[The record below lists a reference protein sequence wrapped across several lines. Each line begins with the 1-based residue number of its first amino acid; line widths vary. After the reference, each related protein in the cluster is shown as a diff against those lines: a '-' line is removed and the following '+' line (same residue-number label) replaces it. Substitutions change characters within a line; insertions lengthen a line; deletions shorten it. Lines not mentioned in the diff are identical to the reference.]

1 MLQIRNVTVSGRR
14 TSIRLEPNMW
24 DGVTEICQRE
34 GRTIHEICSMV
45 EKFRRD
51 SSFTAHLRVFIMNYF
66 RTAAT
71 EEGHADAGHGSVAE
85 SGANSRWPRVV
96 NANGKTGR
104 RGGADRYRGGA
115 DRYKGV
121 AANHRRS
128 SRALRAEEAPRPD
141 PLRGRV

>member
-14 TSIRLEPNMW
+14 TSIRLEPEMW
-24 DGVTEICQRE
+24 NGVTEICQRE

-66 RTAAT
+66 RAAAT
-71 EEGHADAGHGSVAE
+71 EEGHADAGHGNVAA
-85 SGANSRWPRVV
+85 SHADSRWPRLI
-96 NANGKTGR
+96 NANGKIGSR
-104 RGGADRYRGGA
+104 DGADRYR
-115 DRYKGV
+115 GV

-128 SRALRAEEAPRPD
+128 SRALIAEEAPRPD

>member
-14 TSIRLEPNMW
+14 TSIRLEPEMW
-24 DGVTEICQRE
+24 NGVAEICRRE

-45 EKFRRD
+45 EKYRRD

-66 RTAAT
+66 RAAAT
-71 EEGHADAGHGSVAE
+71 EEGHADAGHGNHAP
-85 SGANSRWPRVV
+85 SRVKLARSRLT
-96 NANGKTGR
+96 NANGKIGR
-104 RGGADRYRGGA
+104 RGAA
-115 DRYKGV
+115 DRYKGA

-128 SRALRAEEAPRPD
+128 SRAPMAEEAPRPD

>member
-1 MLQIRNVTVSGRR
+1 MLQIRNITVSGRR
-14 TSIRLEPNMW
+14 TSIRLEPEMW

-66 RTAAT
+66 RAAAT
-71 EEGHADAGHGSVAE
+71 EEGHADAGHGHYAASH
-85 SGANSRWPRVV
+85 ANSRWRRLT
-96 NANGKTGR
+96 NANGKVGR
-104 RGGADRYRGGA
+104 RGAA
-115 DRYKGV
+115 DRYKAV
-121 AANHRRS
+121 AASHRRS
-128 SRALRAEEAPRPD
+128 SLTLMAEEAPRPD

>member
-14 TSIRLEPNMW
+14 TSIRLEPEMW

-45 EKFRRD
+45 EKYRRD

-66 RTAAT
+66 RAAAT
-71 EEGHADAGHGSVAE
+71 EEGHADAGHGNVAA
-85 SGANSRWPRVV
+85 SHADSRWPRLI
-96 NANGKTGR
+96 NANGKIGR
-104 RGGADRYRGGA
+104 RGGADRYRG
-115 DRYKGV
+115 V

-128 SRALRAEEAPRPD
+128 SRTLMAEEAPRPD